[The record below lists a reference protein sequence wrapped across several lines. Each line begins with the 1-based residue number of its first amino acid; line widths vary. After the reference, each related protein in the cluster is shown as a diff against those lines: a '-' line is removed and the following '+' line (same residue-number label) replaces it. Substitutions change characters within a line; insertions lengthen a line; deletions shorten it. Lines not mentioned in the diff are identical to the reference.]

1 MKKMKL
7 LVLCLVS
14 IMIMW
19 VVAFSVNAASGQVNY
34 TGVYEKYNGSYYYN
48 QAYANVTITG
58 SGTCNV
64 TVRLFKNGALRASRT
79 TPVSA
84 PQTCTCYSDT
94 LQGTG
99 ATFGNVTFS

>member
-1 MKKMKL
+1 MFCFCEG
-7 LVLCLVS
+7 VCS
-14 IMIMW
+14 
-19 VVAFSVNAASGQVNY
+19 ASEINGTEEFNLIDY
-34 TGVYEKYNGSYYYN
+34 CESHEKYNGSYYYN

-58 SGTCNV
+58 SGTCYV
-64 TVRLFKNGALRASRT
+64 TVRLFKNGALRAPRT